1 MRKEGRETG
10 KGKRG
15 KGEIYICV
23 CTHIHMCTHKCI
35 HMYVCIYVFIHVY
48 TYR

>member
-15 KGEIYICV
+15 KGEIYVCV
-23 CTHIHMCTHKCI
+23 CTHMCI